1 MMQANQTYLI
11 GVDGGGTGCRAAVAD
26 LQGAVLG
33 CGQGGPANIS
43 TNVMQAAVNVMNAI
57 KDAWRAAGLQ
67 AGEVRPAVCV
77 LGLAGANSRKSVD
90 TFVRHFPLAS
100 PYICDDR
107 ETNLRGAMGQGDGCV
122 AAIGTGSFFCLR
134 KMGQDRHIGGW
145 GPVISDEGSG
155 ALLGRELLRLCLH
168 AEEGRYD
175 HSDLTKSVFADFSGS
190 RSRLSEF
197 AIQAA
202 PGELA
207 AFARQIVD
215 AAAAGDANGETLLEA
230 ATKEVVACI
239 QATGFRGQVPL
250 YLVGGLGAVYAKRL
264 PPALRKYVTPPKGRA
279 LDGALEIAA
288 ELRSERGPK
297 NAG

>member
-1 MMQANQTYLI
+1 MMQTNHIYVI

-26 LQGAVLG
+26 MEGSVLG

-43 TNVMQAAVNVMNAI
+43 TNTAQAATNVMAAI

-67 AGEVRPAVCV
+67 AGEVQPAVCV
-77 LGLAGANSRKSVD
+77 LGLAGANSRESVD
-90 TFVRHFPLAS
+90 AFVRHFPLAS

-134 KMGQDRHIGGW
+134 KMGQDTHIGGW

-168 AEEGRYD
+168 AEEGRCA
-175 HSDLTKSVFADFSGS
+175 HSDLTKSVFAGFSGS

-207 AFARQIVD
+207 AFARQIVS
-215 AAAAGDANGETLLEA
+215 AAAGGDVNGEKLLEA

-264 PPALRKYVTPPKGRA
+264 PLTLRKYVTPPKGRA
-279 LDGALEIAA
+279 LDGALEIAM
-288 ELRSERGPK
+288 ELGCKGGQK